1 MARASSYYFRQE
13 QLYRKQSSI
22 LNEPYFPF
30 PQRIAVGDTIQFVVS
45 EATGEIGMLV
55 LTGSLQV
62 SDISA
67 SIKTEEP
74 STELTPKRIAEQ
86 EDKDL
91 QAEKQAKVAE
101 EESGEEEKH
110 KHKHKKSSTSKSMKL
125 SDEEVKLELN
135 LDPQVIEKPPKKH
148 KHAHSH
154 SSSSS
159 SKSKDKTP
167 S

>member
-1 MARASSYYFRQE
+1 
-13 QLYRKQSSI
+13 
-22 LNEPYFPF
+22 
-30 PQRIAVGDTIQFVVS
+30 
-45 EATGEIGMLV
+45 
-55 LTGSLQV
+55 
-62 SDISA
+62 
-67 SIKTEEP
+67 
-74 STELTPKRIAEQ
+74 
-86 EDKDL
+86 
-91 QAEKQAKVAE
+91 
-101 EESGEEEKH
+101 
-110 KHKHKKSSTSKSMKL
+110 MKL